1 MVQLL
6 LRANE
11 GDLSI
16 RDSGANT
23 WGSGVGEAD
32 AGHLDDAAAG
42 RSTSVSKPPLPT
54 VTSKSSQE
62 NGAASPTTRS
72 PPKVQRT
79 TRFCSIV
86 ACALCGLKRLMMYDV
101 GIQPPIAL

>member
-6 LRANE
+6 LMENE

-16 RDSGANT
+16 RDSGANK

-62 NGAASPTTRS
+62 NGAASPTSRS
-72 PPKVQRT
+72 PPKVQPA
-79 TRFCSIV
+79 TRSCS
-86 ACALCGLKRLMMYDV
+86 L
-101 GIQPPIAL
+101 